1 MAEMRKRKS
10 LEPHCFV
17 VYWRCG
23 CLPRLGRELSRG
35 LQSGISQGGAWKS
48 LVGMCKTKAWS
59 IGRKMGE
66 GRTHCAG
73 NKARNQLFTTI
84 YSPSHHPFK
93 PSPSHF
99 AGFFSTNELNFV

>member
-23 CLPRLGRELSRG
+23 CLPRLGREISRG
-35 LQSGISQGGAWKS
+35 LQSGISHGGVWRS

-66 GRTHCAG
+66 GRRWGRWGRGEDSRGETRLQG
-73 NKARNQLFTTI
+73 KAMAALR
-84 YSPSHHPFK
+84 
-93 PSPSHF
+93 
-99 AGFFSTNELNFV
+99 